1 MFGILLFK
9 SYFSPTPKVI
19 LVLLSVIL
27 SASFLTVT
35 VQLAVLPLYVLAVIF
50 DVPTPTA
57 VILPLLSIPATLLLS
72 VVNDTCDSVPF
83 STVVFNV

>member
-1 MFGILLFK
+1 
-9 SYFSPTPKVI
+9 
-19 LVLLSVIL
+19 VIL

-57 VILPLLSIPATLLLS
+57 VILP
-72 VVNDTCDSVPF
+72 F
-83 STVVFNV
+83 ESTVAIFLLPVENVT

>member
-57 VILPLLSIPATLLLS
+57 VILPFS
-72 VVNDTCDSVPF
+72 
-83 STVVFNV
+83 STVAIFFRVAQVLTKV